1 MVYAGAPLFMW
12 IWAIRV
18 AVFLN
23 NITASYFSRE
33 RVWAT
38 PYELLHGEPFPDASI
53 VVPFG
58 CAALVLL
65 DQKDLAKFQNR
76 CALMVFIHYADEHPL
91 YTYAF
96 YSPRTKRVLFRQD
109 CIFLTGVFPM
119 RLARQ
124 ASGLSQEGEP
134 ILPFRSPLCMR
145 GDYDSP
151 HSFRD
156 WGSSDPLP
164 AYEDH
169 VKGVTL
175 SQPFSAGVMS
185 RPSVPQRTVESYHH
199 PFHPAFGEQS
209 VVRVHVPPSLRR
221 IEMAGMGDSQEKP
234 SVDSLNELVPGAS
247 IPLPAPDG
255 QSSVEIDPPPSNGSD
270 GNEPPRQDLPLT
282 IRDPESGE
290 SEFMINLEFPGQG
303 RPRLA
308 YRVYTSMPVRLLYRA
323 IANGLLDC
331 EDHQIRIFVD
341 DACLLHLGTVT
352 DRHFPDNPDVPTV
365 FLYPDCTAFVRKSVL
380 PPAEPMPNVPPVT
393 KQEEKELDTVVG
405 ESMPQRRV
413 STRVPVGRRDHSV
426 TIDPTAVSRR
436 PVRDRWYYD
445 PVPPVG
451 PSHQGSSDITGE
463 AIPDALV
470 LLSVP
475 EESEVLMLGPVGID
489 LPPGPLSKD
498 ARRVMRRFKAEGRY
512 QRRKFRAALERDW
525 ESNVAPAFDQEND
538 HPDKKYLVGEQ
549 AAYEDFMSQRL
560 AQHDQ
565 DFEMKKEGFIDDLRC
580 TTLDVDL
587 FPGGLSPDMTSD
599 SHSDD
604 LLLRRTAALW
614 AGLRRVYFGEV
625 EDSVESEGREP
636 SAKKPRNRQTVADF
650 KRDIRETQLRI
661 RYFPPRVPDD
671 LNIPFPPLPR
681 RPDGDEDDGVSPSL
695 TIFPPPLADDDYE
708 VMGDS
713 SLNDDRPYG
722 EDDDESSESNAK
734 LSDPYVNDLSDR
746 FATIGLVDEPT
757 NGEACIVKNG
767 EETAEDTSQLSH
779 EESSNGEPLSKPSNG
794 KGWKRFSMHNSKKNL
809 QDLANKGIRKVLI
822 TVKTMRRILNFKE
835 NIMKYGVFVPRND
848 KEADDSPERVR
859 WESGRMLE
867 WMRLQEQGT
876 FERKWDWERIQK
888 KFPDYQKRDIGHMFF
903 VYDFKHSGEHRVRL
917 VFDGSRQNPNTYTDT
932 YAPTARGESVRLF
945 HVFAVEERW
954 DIAQYDV
961 PQAFLKSQ
969 IDCDIFV
976 YPPRNFSEFPGQL
989 LKLKLSLYGAKQSA
1003 ALWNRMIDVFLLGL
1017 GFLPSPMDPCLYKR
1031 SDALIILFVDDLRV
1045 AAIPPVLAE
1054 IHSALFKEYQITT
1067 SDGTRFLGMDTL
1079 YDIEKGYLKLHMETY
1094 IVSIHERFHAFDVSN
1109 GVPFREIV
1117 GCLLWVCLCIMGPEL
1132 LRVKDLARRS
1142 NNYGEK
1148 DFQDALKVLDRIY
1161 DRRTHGIV
1169 IVRGGAGT
1177 ELIPSSSR
1185 SEIGEVPSGP
1195 AGECGDDIGDLTV
1208 INELREKALYKV
1220 KEEIADED
1228 IRPIVLPINK
1238 RYNLIIYADAS
1249 FAVGDTMQ
1257 SVSGYVVFLN
1267 GTPLLWGS
1275 LKQTIVVDSSCSAE
1289 YVAASVACK
1298 QAIHSEN
1305 LIGFLGFSC
1314 PKPYVLYTDSTA
1326 CLSIASN
1333 ALRLG
1338 NVRHLAI
1345 RYNLV
1350 RCYVTLGE
1358 IAMHYCITEEMV
1370 ADLLTKIVA
1379 GGQDTRLAI
1388 RFYCLCP
1395 NGHYFVIHHE

>member
-1 MVYAGAPLFMW
+1 
-12 IWAIRV
+12 
-18 AVFLN
+18 
-23 NITASYFSRE
+23 
-33 RVWAT
+33 
-38 PYELLHGEPFPDASI
+38 
-53 VVPFG
+53 
-58 CAALVLL
+58 
-65 DQKDLAKFQNR
+65 
-76 CALMVFIHYADEHPL
+76 
-91 YTYAF
+91 
-96 YSPRTKRVLFRQD
+96 
-109 CIFLTGVFPM
+109 
-119 RLARQ
+119 
-124 ASGLSQEGEP
+124 
-134 ILPFRSPLCMR
+134 
-145 GDYDSP
+145 
-151 HSFRD
+151 
-156 WGSSDPLP
+156 
-164 AYEDH
+164 
-169 VKGVTL
+169 
-175 SQPFSAGVMS
+175 
-185 RPSVPQRTVESYHH
+185 
-199 PFHPAFGEQS
+199 
-209 VVRVHVPPSLRR
+209 
-221 IEMAGMGDSQEKP
+221 
-234 SVDSLNELVPGAS
+234 
-247 IPLPAPDG
+247 
-255 QSSVEIDPPPSNGSD
+255 
-270 GNEPPRQDLPLT
+270 
-282 IRDPESGE
+282 
-290 SEFMINLEFPGQG
+290 
-303 RPRLA
+303 
-308 YRVYTSMPVRLLYRA
+308 
-323 IANGLLDC
+323 
-331 EDHQIRIFVD
+331 
-341 DACLLHLGTVT
+341 
-352 DRHFPDNPDVPTV
+352 
-365 FLYPDCTAFVRKSVL
+365 
-380 PPAEPMPNVPPVT
+380 
-393 KQEEKELDTVVG
+393 
-405 ESMPQRRV
+405 
-413 STRVPVGRRDHSV
+413 
-426 TIDPTAVSRR
+426 
-436 PVRDRWYYD
+436 
-445 PVPPVG
+445 
-451 PSHQGSSDITGE
+451 
-463 AIPDALV
+463 
-470 LLSVP
+470 
-475 EESEVLMLGPVGID
+475 
-489 LPPGPLSKD
+489 
-498 ARRVMRRFKAEGRY
+498 
-512 QRRKFRAALERDW
+512 
-525 ESNVAPAFDQEND
+525 
-538 HPDKKYLVGEQ
+538 
-549 AAYEDFMSQRL
+549 
-560 AQHDQ
+560 
-565 DFEMKKEGFIDDLRC
+565 
-580 TTLDVDL
+580 
-587 FPGGLSPDMTSD
+587 
-599 SHSDD
+599 
-604 LLLRRTAALW
+604 
-614 AGLRRVYFGEV
+614 
-625 EDSVESEGREP
+625 
-636 SAKKPRNRQTVADF
+636 
-650 KRDIRETQLRI
+650 
-661 RYFPPRVPDD
+661 
-671 LNIPFPPLPR
+671 
-681 RPDGDEDDGVSPSL
+681 
-695 TIFPPPLADDDYE
+695 
-708 VMGDS
+708 
-713 SLNDDRPYG
+713 
-722 EDDDESSESNAK
+722 
-734 LSDPYVNDLSDR
+734 
-746 FATIGLVDEPT
+746 
-757 NGEACIVKNG
+757 
-767 EETAEDTSQLSH
+767 
-779 EESSNGEPLSKPSNG
+779 
-794 KGWKRFSMHNSKKNL
+794 
-809 QDLANKGIRKVLI
+809 
-822 TVKTMRRILNFKE
+822 
-835 NIMKYGVFVPRND
+835 
-848 KEADDSPERVR
+848 
-859 WESGRMLE
+859 
-867 WMRLQEQGT
+867 
-876 FERKWDWERIQK
+876 
-888 KFPDYQKRDIGHMFF
+888 
-903 VYDFKHSGEHRVRL
+903 VRL

-1185 SEIGEVPSGP
+1185 SEIGEVSSGP